1 VFRSWRST
9 LQRVSS
15 VSEDDEELAELRQR
29 KLLALQRQAADEQRQ
44 DQAQQRLE
52 VQKQELLRKLLSPEA
67 RQRLTNLRM
76 VKPEFTEQLEL
87 QLIQLAQQ
95 GRLVVPVSDEQLKKI
110 LVQLQSTKRE
120 PKIRRV

>member
-1 VFRSWRST
+1 MFRSWRST

-15 VSEDDEELAELRQR
+15 VSEDEELAELRQK
-29 KLLALQRQAADEQRQ
+29 KLLALQRQAAEEQRQ
-44 DQAQQRLE
+44 DQAAQRLE
-52 VQKQELLRKLLSPEA
+52 VQKQELLRKVLSPEA

-95 GRLVVPVSDEQLKKI
+95 GRLSVPVSDEQLKKI
-110 LVQLQSTKRE
+110 LVQLQGQKRE